1 MKAKFLLTGLTAV
14 VLSATLIACGGKGDD
29 KAADGSKTEGA
40 KVTAGINGT
49 GATFPAPIYT
59 KWASDYKNAGGM
71 AINYQGVGS
80 SGGIKAIE
88 QKTVDFGATDDPLKG
103 DKLDAAGLLQFPAVI
118 GGIVPVYNVE
128 GVGELVLS
136 GQVLGDI
143 YLMKIKKWNDPA
155 IVALNKGAKLPDLEI
170 KVVRRSDGSG
180 TTAMFTE
187 YLTLVNEG
195 WKAVGASK
203 EPKWV
208 EGTVG
213 GKGNDGVA
221 ASMKQLPGAIGY
233 VEYAFAKKN
242 NMPAAALINKDGKM
256 VKPSAEG
263 FMAAAAGADW
273 TAKPGMGIS
282 LNNQAGEKTWPIAGA
297 TFILMHKKADDAAK
311 SAEVLKFFDY
321 ALTKGQAQASSLEYI
336 PMPDA
341 VVAKI
346 KESWKQI
353 VDASGK
359 PVL

>member
-1 MKAKFLLTGLTAV
+1 MKAKFLLAGLTVV
-14 VLSATLIACGGKGDD
+14 VLSASLVACGGKGDE
-29 KAADGSKTEGA
+29 KKADGT
-40 KVTAGINGT
+40 KVTAVINGT

-59 KWASDYKNAGGM
+59 KWASDYKAASGVS
-71 AINYQGVGS
+71 INYQGVGS

-118 GGIVPVYNVE
+118 GGIVAVYNID
-128 GVGELVLS
+128 GVGDLVLN

-155 IVALNKGAKLPDLEI
+155 IVALNNGVKLPDLEI

-180 TTAMFTE
+180 TTAMFTD
-187 YLTLVNEG
+187 YLTLVNED
-195 WKAVGASK
+195 WKAIGSSK

-208 EGTVG
+208 DGTVG

-221 ASMKQLPGAIGY
+221 ASVKQLPGAIGY
-233 VEYAFAKKN
+233 VEYAYAKKN
-242 NMPAAALINKDGKM
+242 GMAAAAMVNKDGKV
-256 VKPSAEG
+256 VKPSADG
-263 FMAAAAGADW
+263 FAAAAAGADW
-273 TAKPGMGIS
+273 SAKPGMGIS

-297 TFILMHKKADDAAK
+297 TFILMHKKADDAKK

-321 ALTKGQAQASSLEYI
+321 ALSKGQAQASSLEYI
-336 PMPDA
+336 PLPDS

>member
-1 MKAKFLLTGLTAV
+1 MNAKFLLSGLAAV
-14 VLSATLIACGGKGDD
+14 VLSASLVACGGD
-29 KAADGSKTEGA
+29 KAADAA
-40 KVTAGINGT
+40 KPTNSGINGT

-59 KWASDYKNAGGM
+59 KWASDYKAAGG
-71 AINYQGVGS
+71 AQINYQGVGS

-103 DKLDAAGLLQFPAVI
+103 DKLDAAGLVQFPAVI
-118 GGIVPVYNVE
+118 GGIVPVYNIE
-128 GVGELVLS
+128 GVGELVLN

-187 YLTLVNEG
+187 YLAQVNEG
-195 WKAVGASK
+195 WKAIGASK

-221 ASMKQLPGAIGY
+221 ASVKQLPGAIGY

-242 NMPAAALINKDGKM
+242 NMPAAALINKAGKV
-256 VKPSAEG
+256 VKPSAQG
-263 FMAAAAGADW
+263 FAAAAAGADW
-273 TAKPGMGIS
+273 MAKPGMGIS
-282 LNNQAGEKTWPIAGA
+282 LNNQMGDATWPIAGA
-297 TFILMHKKADDAAK
+297 TFILMHKKQDDAKKA
-311 SAEVLKFFDY
+311 AEVLKFFDY
-321 ALTKGQAQASSLEYI
+321 ALTKGQAQASALEYI
-336 PMPDA
+336 PLPES

-346 KESWKQI
+346 KDSWKQI
-353 VDASGK
+353 TDAAGK
-359 PVL
+359 PVM